1 MQNSG
6 SAPPVDINSPGEPR
20 FVTFYQALESASIR
34 NENLGAEDV
43 SQRQTL
49 TGVVTK
55 VDSNATVPN
64 GASNDIA
71 NNNDTIASITATT
84 TSSPDTTTV
93 DITTAVQSADNSL
106 ASRIGAGNS
115 TEGSPE
121 TATTTVQTPANTD
134 ASREETTPIPTS
146 ESPGTTVPVS
156 TIPNTPPTD
165 ANVPATTVPFDTTE
179 TITIEASTSVAGVTS
194 AALSS
199 TESISTEPVTS
210 TETTEITSLP
220 ATEAVNAGGSILA
233 SQNLQTASDTPGT
246 TVSSPIIETHVPP
259 EATTMPGMN
268 DTESIE
274 TTMMQQPEETT
285 PRTTESIDAV
295 EDIETNIIQQ
305 SDTTIPSQT
314 TEITSTAEPTTTE
327 EISNDIIEIRA
338 TVAPALTSTFRT
350 RLIDYA
356 QDILSRLQD
365 DGFSTVRTPAI
376 QKPTVT
382 PVSPELFNAI
392 PDSSSTNTGSAAQPE
407 ETTTVREV
415 ESGNV
420 GTTVSSDDVEL
431 VQTMTN
437 GPEVTTRNTI
447 DLNTAP
453 QSQSNGQE
461 TNARDTLDS
470 STTTGQTL
478 SSIVGNATSDPEPM
492 TTAQDTRA
500 PSIDEETTITPIPT
514 PKIVDSVTE
523 NDPRSSND
531 TLLAELMTIAKTLF
545 TEAMNDTRQSTQ
557 TDGMVGND
565 AKNRSVSSNGTSE
578 ATTAPSELSKPL
590 ENTTEHI
597 NVITPI
603 DLLGNEREDNST
615 RGPVVGSKI
624 SLVESNARPAENPVD
639 VGDVITMSL
648 SQIKT
653 ETPNT
658 IMVTVSMSSELTTN
672 TPDSQLSNPI
682 ESSNNNTEQQTITT
696 ISNNEVELS
705 NQLSEFVTD
714 LTTNNPIMSFVT
726 ANTEGMLPDTNEPT
740 MSDIEAVTELITS
753 VVMTEINVVQ
763 TNAVD
768 TTNQTLE
775 STTIVPASDLQV
787 TNNQSLIANA
797 LDIATTLSTVSDTSD
812 TQPFGTE
819 PPITESVRNLVN
831 STDTTTNRFN
841 DIITNTPQTLTD
853 LVSET
858 PNLIARFQDTTA
870 TTTTAQGTAGS
881 RIIQPEQTTETI
893 ITTITTVPTVTAS
906 STIPTTDSTTSPVSS
921 TDATT
926 IPSSSVEPT
935 VATTTTTT
943 STTTLQ
949 TTSTEASSR
958 SELTTTVGST
968 SEMTT
973 TVDINENL
981 VSTET
986 TTDIS
991 TTQGTT
997 VTPTEIELNTISR
1010 INGEETTTMMMTTT
1024 SAAPPTNMSTTATIS
1039 TTAQTTVLN
1048 RIPPSSAFTPFGS
1061 LNTGSYLGRF
1071 GGSQMT
1077 SIPRLGS
1084 SKTPVRD
1091 YLIYGIYPNKTIVRK
1106 RPEDNVIDGR
1116 NVDSP
1121 YVIFGIYPDGRL
1133 VRKFP
1138 NGTIIPD
1145 SPRNPVEVV
1154 FTLRTTTTTNR
1165 PAPRPYYYNQANQ
1178 AGVYNNQYQAP
1189 IYDSNGRP
1197 VDDLTGGAQN
1207 PGPLDFGLVGNAIGV
1222 TPGGPNFAT
1231 LGPPASIP
1239 STNKMVSLSHL
1250 FIKIVLY
1257 TRNEFDQESNRG

>member
-1 MQNSG
+1 M
-6 SAPPVDINSPGEPR
+6 
-20 FVTFYQALESASIR
+20 
-34 NENLGAEDV
+34 
-43 SQRQTL
+43 
-49 TGVVTK
+49 K
-55 VDSNATVPN
+55 VDPNATVSN

-84 TSSPDTTTV
+84 TTSSPDTTTI
-93 DITTAVQSADNSL
+93 DTTTAVQSADNSL
-106 ASRIGAGNS
+106 ASRIGTGSS

-121 TATTTVQTPANTD
+121 TTTTTVQTPANTD
-134 ASREETTPIPTS
+134 ASREETTPVPIS
-146 ESPGTTVPVS
+146 ELPGTTVSVS
-156 TIPNTPPTD
+156 TVPNTPPTD
-165 ANVPATTVPFDTTE
+165 ANIPDTTVPLVTTE
-179 TITIEASTSVAGVTS
+179 TTTIEASTSVAGVTS

-199 TESISTEPVTS
+199 TEPLPTEPVTS
-210 TETTEITSLP
+210 TETTKITLP
-220 ATEAVNAGGSILA
+220 ATEMMNVGGSMPA
-233 SQNLQTASDTPGT
+233 SQNLQTSSDTPET
-246 TVSSPIIETHVPP
+246 TVPSPVTESVSVTHVPP
-259 EATTMPGMN
+259 EATTMPAMN
-268 DTESIE
+268 DTSESIE
-274 TTMMQQPEETT
+274 TNTMQQPEETT
-285 PRTTESIDAV
+285 PRTTESTDAV
-295 EDIETNIIQQ
+295 EDIETNTIQQ
-305 SDTTIPSQT
+305 SDATIPSQM
-314 TEITSTAEPTTTE
+314 TETTSTAEPTTTE

-338 TVAPALTSTFRT
+338 TVTPAFMPTTFRT

-365 DGFSTVRTPAI
+365 GGISTVRTPAV
-376 QKPTVT
+376 QTPTVT
-382 PVSPELFNAI
+382 IVSPELSNVI
-392 PDSSSTNTGSAAQPE
+392 PDSSSTNTGSTAQPE
-407 ETTTVREV
+407 ETTTVREAGL
-415 ESGNV
+415 ENI

-431 VQTMTN
+431 MQTTTN
-437 GPEVTTRNTI
+437 GLEVTTRNTVGL
-447 DLNTAP
+447 DTAP
-453 QSQSNGQE
+453 QNQSNSQE

-478 SSIVGNATSDPEPM
+478 SSIVGNAMSDPEST

-500 PSIDEETTITPIPT
+500 PPTDEEATTMPISTPR
-514 PKIVDSVTE
+514 IVDSVTE
-523 NDPRSSND
+523 NDPRLSND

-557 TDGMVGND
+557 TDGTVGND
-565 AKNRSVSSNGTSE
+565 DKNRSVSSNGTSE

-590 ENTTEHI
+590 ENTIEHM
-597 NVITPI
+597 NVTTPI
-603 DLLGNEREDNST
+603 DLSGNKREDNST

-624 SLVESNARPAENPVD
+624 SLMESNARPANIENPVD
-639 VGDVITMSL
+639 VGDVTTMSL

-658 IMVTVSMSSELTTN
+658 VMVTVSMSSELTTN

-696 ISNNEVELS
+696 VSNNEVELS
-705 NQLSEFVTD
+705 NRSSEFATD
-714 LTTNNPIMSFVT
+714 LTTNNPITNSVT
-726 ANTEGMLPDTNEPT
+726 ANTEGMLPDANKPT
-740 MSDIEAVTELITS
+740 LDIEAVTELTTS
-753 VVMTEINVVQ
+753 VAMTEINVVQ

-768 TTNQTLE
+768 TTNQIPE
-775 STTIVPASDLQV
+775 PTTIVPASDLQV
-787 TNNQSLIANA
+787 TNDQSLVANA
-797 LDIATTLSTVSDTSD
+797 SDIATTLPTVSDT
-812 TQPFGTE
+812 QLFGTGT
-819 PPITESVRNLVN
+819 PITESIRNLVN
-831 STDTTTNRFN
+831 SIDTTNRLN
-841 DIITNTPQTLTD
+841 DITTNAPQTQTD

-870 TTTTAQGTAGS
+870 TTTAQGTAGP
-881 RIIQPEQTTETI
+881 RIIQPEQTTETT
-893 ITTITTVPTVTAS
+893 ITTITVPTVIAS
-906 STIPTTDSTTSPVSS
+906 STAPTNDSTTSPVSS

-935 VATTTTTT
+935 VATTTTETT
-943 STTTLQ
+943 TTTLQ

-973 TVDINENL
+973 TTVDINENL

-986 TTDIS
+986 TTDTLTDTS

-997 VTPTEIELNTISR
+997 VAPTETEDLNMISR
-1010 INGEETTTMMMTTT
+1010 INDGEETTTMTTTTT
-1024 SAAPPTNMSTTATIS
+1024 SAAPPTSTSTTATVS

-1048 RIPPSSAFTPFGS
+1048 RISPSAALTPFGS
-1061 LNTGSYLGRF
+1061 LNTGTYLGRF

-1077 SIPRLGS
+1077 PIPRLGS
-1084 SKTPVRD
+1084 SKAPVRD

-1178 AGVYNNQYQAP
+1178 AGIYNNQYQAP
-1189 IYDSNGRP
+1189 VYYSNGRP
-1197 VDDLTGGAQN
+1197 MDELTGGIQS
-1207 PGPLDFGLVGNAIGV
+1207 PGPLDFGLIGNAIGV
-1222 TPGGPNFAT
+1222 TPGGPNFAGP
-1231 LGPPASIP
+1231 LGPPASVP

-1257 TRNEFDQESNRG
+1257 TRNEFNQESNRG